1 MTVPSGSF
9 GWQADGRPPDRRV
22 QVTGPARL
30 TGTRNALHF
39 EETATRPPPP
49 TGLSASA
56 PRRPGTARHPVRDL
70 RPCAAYAHFPQAGR
84 RTRGDRPAICWRRV
98 MSARD
103 PRPSGPPPSHP
114 DRTPARCGVRPTGS
128 SPGSAASCCW
138 SSPWACPPQP

>member
-1 MTVPSGSF
+1 MCVSHTSARGRSGPVVTIDHMTVPSGSF

-56 PRRPGTARHPVRDL
+56 PRRPGTARHPVRGPSAL
-70 RPCAAYAHFPQAGR
+70 CRVRPLPSSWEEDEGGTGR
-84 RTRGDRPAICWRRV
+84 R
-98 MSARD
+98 SAGGE
-103 PRPSGPPPSHP
+103 S
-114 DRTPARCGVRPTGS
+114 
-128 SPGSAASCCW
+128 
-138 SSPWACPPQP
+138 